1 MGLLTEREWD
11 SWAMR
16 WDTQEKKFYAQIEL
30 AGWKHTRCADTAP
43 HAICLAALKAVGYKF
58 EEES

>member
-1 MGLLTEREWD
+1 
-11 SWAMR
+11 MR